1 MGVAITR
8 SPIWKS
14 IWSEPCFLHP
24 SSAIPATTTTDK
36 RHNEGS
42 AGRLNMVNP
51 QSSGNRT
58 ERQIERR
65 TAAAVAALVVMLAA
79 AAALAPAFQSTH
91 PLTGRRIANV
101 MGSSGADWLERPERE
116 TEENVEGALNAI
128 DLKPGMTVAEVGAGT
143 GYVALRMA
151 KRVGPTGKVYAND
164 LQPEML
170 DLLRS
175 NAARAGVTNVETV
188 LGFATDPKLPAGQ
201 IDLIILVDVYH
212 EFSQPQK
219 MLQGIRAAL
228 KPDGRLVLLEYR
240 KEDPAVP
247 ILPDHKMSVAQAK
260 TEVEAEGFKLD
271 SVIESLPRQH
281 IFIFTKAAARGAA
294 AGK

>member
-1 MGVAITR
+1 
-8 SPIWKS
+8 
-14 IWSEPCFLHP
+14 
-24 SSAIPATTTTDK
+24 
-36 RHNEGS
+36 
-42 AGRLNMVNP
+42 MVNP
-51 QSSGNRT
+51 QSSGNRSG
-58 ERQIERR
+58 RQIERR

-79 AAALAPAFQSTH
+79 AASLAPAFQSTH

-128 DLKPGMTVAEVGAGT
+128 GLKPGMTVAEVGAGT
-143 GYVALRMA
+143 GYVTLRMA
-151 KRVGPTGKVYAND
+151 KRVGPTGKVYATD

-170 DLLRS
+170 DLLRN
-175 NAARAGVTNVETV
+175 NAAKAGVTNVETV

-228 KPDGRLVLLEYR
+228 KPDGRLVQLEYR

-271 SVIESLPRQH
+271 SVIETLPRQH
-281 IFIFTKAAARGAA
+281 ILIFTKAAAKGAA